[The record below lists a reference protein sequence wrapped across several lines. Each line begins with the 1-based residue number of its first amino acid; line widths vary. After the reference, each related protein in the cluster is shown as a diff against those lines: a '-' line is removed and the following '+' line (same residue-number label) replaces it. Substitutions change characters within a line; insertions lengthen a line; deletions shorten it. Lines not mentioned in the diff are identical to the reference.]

1 MDPCLEAFLHEVDCR
16 KVATAVIYELVDT
29 YYQQVAYTPPESDD
43 DMTDIPFSKE
53 LKQPVENRLSGIIIA
68 LTQLL
73 TARSGT
79 STMQGRRPSGTG
91 SSSTWGTT
99 A

>member
-1 MDPCLEAFLHEVDCR
+1 MNPRLEVFLNEVDCR
-16 KVATAVIYELVDT
+16 KMAAAAIYELVDT

-43 DMTDIPFSKE
+43 DMTDIPFSEE

-73 TARSGT
+73 TARTGT
-79 STMQGRRPSGTG
+79 STTPGRRPSGTG
-91 SSSTWGTT
+91 SPSTWGT
-99 A
+99 AA